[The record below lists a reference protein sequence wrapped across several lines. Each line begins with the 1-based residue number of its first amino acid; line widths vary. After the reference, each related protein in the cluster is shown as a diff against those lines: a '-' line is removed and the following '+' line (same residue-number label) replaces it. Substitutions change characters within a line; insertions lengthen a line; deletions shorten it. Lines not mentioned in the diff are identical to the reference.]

1 MTPFDGCAEGFL
13 PRIGAP
19 SRLEQVEPLP
29 QAVDELLWREDAD
42 AGGGELER
50 ERQIVQPRAQLPDR
64 VACGE
69 AGIGGARAS
78 QEELPPLVRLQGRN
92 RIGLLLAEA

>member
-29 QAVDELLWREDAD
+29 QAVDDLLWREHAD

-50 ERQIVQPRAQLPDR
+50 ERQIVSRAHNSPTASL
-64 VACGE
+64 VAKPGS
-69 AGIGGARAS
+69 AARAS

-92 RIGLLLAEA
+92 RIGLLLSEA